1 MNREYNIRVRL
12 TKNEYDLLLREAD
25 KEGYAKYKN
34 GELNL
39 SSYIRGRLFSEMLAR
54 KNTGKEL
61 RELSYQIRKIGVN
74 INQAVKRI
82 NSGHENKE
90 DETFL
95 LSELAQVERLL
106 KKYEKALGENTW
118 Q

>member
-12 TKNEYDLLLREAD
+12 TKNEYDLLLREAEKD
-25 KEGYAKYKN
+25 GYAKYKN

-39 SSYIRGRLFSEMLAR
+39 SSFIRGKLFTEMAAR

-74 INQAVKRI
+74 INQAVKKI
-82 NSGHENKE
+82 NSGREGKN
-90 DETFL
+90 DDTYL
-95 LSELAQVERLL
+95 LTELAEVERLL
-106 KKYEKALGENTW
+106 KKYEKVLGENRW

>member
-25 KEGYAKYKN
+25 KEGYAKN

-82 NSGHENKE
+82 NSGREGK
-90 DETFL
+90 DDDTYL
-95 LSELAQVERLL
+95 LTELAEVERLL
-106 KKYEKALGENTW
+106 KKYEKVLGENTW

>member
-1 MNREYNIRVRL
+1 MSREYNIRVRL
-12 TKNEYDLLLREAD
+12 TKREYDLLMSEAE
-25 KEGYAKYKN
+25 KNGYAKFKN

-39 SSYIRGRLFSEMLAR
+39 SSFIRSKLFSEMEEQ
-54 KNTGKEL
+54 KNVGREL

-82 NSGHENKE
+82 NSGYEEK
-90 DETFL
+90 DDDTFL
-95 LSELAQVERLL
+95 LSELAQVELLL
-106 KKYEKALGENTW
+106 KKYEEVLEKNTW